1 MPWRI
6 TQKALP
12 GQGGCKSQSTLPHAR
27 ATLEPVKVSI
37 PAPNRKLGPVDALGL
52 AGLIGLLVARYIP
65 VAKLIPFW
73 GCTLREM
80 TGWPCLGC
88 GLTRVADRVAHFNI
102 PGALQANPLG
112 TVAALLFALMA
123 VVMVLHVVFAMPVP
137 QLQLSPREWGW
148 LRIAIPIVVTV
159 NYAYVVVATRFPYL
173 LS

>member
-6 TQKALP
+6 TQNALS

-27 ATLEPVKVSI
+27 ATLGPVKVFL
-37 PAPNRKLGPVDALGL
+37 PVPNRKFGLVDGLGL
-52 AGLIGLLVARYIP
+52 AGLIGLLIARYIP

-112 TVAALLFALMA
+112 TVAALFFALA
-123 VVMVLHVVFAMPVP
+123 TVVMVLHLVFAMPVP
-137 QLQLSPREWGW
+137 QIQLSPREWRW
-148 LRIAIPIVVTV
+148 VRIAIPIIVTV
-159 NYAYVVVATRFPYL
+159 NYAYVVVATKFPHL

>member
-27 ATLEPVKVSI
+27 ATLGAVKLSL
-37 PAPNRKLGPVDALGL
+37 PAPNRKFGLVDGLGL
-52 AGLIGLLVARYIP
+52 AGLIGLLIGRYIP

-112 TVAALLFALMA
+112 TVAALIFALAA
-123 VVMVLHVVFAMPVP
+123 VVMVLHLLFAMPVP
-137 QLQLSPREWGW
+137 QIQLSPREWTW
-148 LRIAIPIVVTV
+148 VRIAISILIAV